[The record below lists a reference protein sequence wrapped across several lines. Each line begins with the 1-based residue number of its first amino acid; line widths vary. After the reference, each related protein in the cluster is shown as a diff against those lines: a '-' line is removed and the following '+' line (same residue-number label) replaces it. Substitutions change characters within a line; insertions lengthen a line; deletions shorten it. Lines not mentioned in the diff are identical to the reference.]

1 MPYEIDQEA
10 LDSPNLKILDINKP
24 PVKSVAYQSFPKMV
38 YLHPKDKSKE
48 HRGKVVQDA
57 DELEAALA
65 QGYKLKPHVP
75 VAPVEDLSENFEA
88 EIPELRRGPGRPPK
102 ASEAA

>member
-24 PVKSVAYQSFPKMV
+24 PVKSVAYQPFPKMV

-88 EIPELRRGPGRPPK
+88 ETPELRRGPGRPK

>member
-24 PVKSVAYQSFPKMV
+24 PVKSVAYQPFPKMV

-65 QGYKLKPHVP
+65 QGYKLKPHIP

-88 EIPELRRGPGRPPK
+88 ETPELRRGPGRPK

>member
-10 LDSPNLKILDINKP
+10 VDSPNLKILDINKP

-88 EIPELRRGPGRPPK
+88 EIPELRRGPGRPPE

>member
-88 EIPELRRGPGRPPK
+88 ETPELRRGPGRPK

>member
-24 PVKSVAYQSFPKMV
+24 PVKSVAYQPFPKMV

-65 QGYKLKPHVP
+65 QGYKLKSHVP

-88 EIPELRRGPGRPPK
+88 EIPELRRGPGRPK

>member
-24 PVKSVAYQSFPKMV
+24 PVKSVTYQPFPKMV

-88 EIPELRRGPGRPPK
+88 ETPELRRGPGRPK